1 MSSQYQTILPSK
13 LFRAEQIKQNE
24 ADCAHKLGVDLYQL
38 MEKAGH
44 AVFDC
49 LVARFPAAQH
59 ILVIAG
65 GGNNGGDSF
74 IVARLAIQSGMNVTL
89 LAKDKGT
96 NLTGDANVAMRSFV
110 SAQGTILDLDT
121 HLDSIK
127 NLDVDVIIDGLI
139 GIGLTKELRSSAR
152 EVITAINDNL
162 APVIAIDIPSGLN
175 ADTGQPLPVSVM
187 ANYTVTFI
195 ALKPGLF
202 SLDGPDHTGQLIYSE
217 LGLREAFES
226 SVATN
231 LSLIHRDTIVT
242 IPHRNQNVHKGT
254 FGTVLVIG
262 GALGMGGAAFMAGK
276 AALRSGV
283 GKVYVMCE
291 AGNEG
296 MITQLCPELMVTG
309 LEMLEVDRYLA
320 EVLPKVDSV
329 VVGPG
334 LGLTKWSL
342 AVMSQLLK
350 QEAWFE
356 IPSVIDADGINCLA
370 YKLDKQDMATQ
381 SAFDRKNKPWVFTP
395 HPLESAR
402 ILGEKLQVIQSDR
415 ISAAQRIV
423 NKTNSAVILKGNGSI
438 VASAVQTGSEFES
451 HCAINMSG
459 NPAMATAG
467 MGDVLSGVIG
477 ASFCAWQLNQTSLQ
491 KKLEIATYLHGLAGD
506 FTAKESKIGMIATD
520 VIESLP
526 AAIWNCQ
533 EYNNKVQGN

>member
-1 MSSQYQTILPSK
+1 MSSQCRSILPSK
-13 LFRAEQIKQNE
+13 LYRAEQIKQNE
-24 ADCAHKLGVDLYQL
+24 ADCAHRNGIDLYQL

-49 LVARFPAAQH
+49 VLARFPTAQH
-59 ILVIAG
+59 ILIIAG
-65 GGNNGGDSF
+65 GGNNGGDAY

-89 LAKDKGT
+89 LAKNKGEA
-96 NLTGDANVAMRSFV
+96 LEGDAKVAMHSFV
-110 SAQGTILDLDT
+110 SAQGTVLDLDK
-121 HLDSIK
+121 HLDSIRQ
-127 NLDVDVIIDGLI
+127 LDVDVIVDGLI
-139 GIGLTKELRSSAR
+139 GIGLEQTLRASTA
-152 EVITAINDNL
+152 EVIEAINHNS
-162 APVIAIDIPSGLN
+162 APVIAIDVPSGLN
-175 ADTGQPLPVSVM
+175 ANTGQPLPIAVI
-187 ANYTVTFI
+187 ADYTVTFI

-202 SLDGPDHTGQLIYSE
+202 SLDGPDHCGQLIYSE
-217 LGLREAFES
+217 LGLRKEFES
-226 SVATN
+226 SVSTD
-231 LSLIHRDTIVT
+231 LSLIHRDTIVP
-242 IPHRNQNVHKGT
+242 IPKRKQNVHKGS

-342 AVMSQLLK
+342 AVISELLK
-350 QEAWFE
+350 QETWYQT
-356 IPSVIDADGINCLA
+356 PSVIDADGINCLA
-370 YKLDKQDMATQ
+370 YKLDKQDGATQ
-381 SAFDRKNKPWVFTP
+381 DAFARPDKPWVFTP

-402 ILGEKLQVIQSDR
+402 ILGETVQSVQADR
-415 ISAAQRIV
+415 LGAAQRIV

-438 VASAVQTGSEFES
+438 VASKGHS
-451 HCAINMSG
+451 AINMSG